1 MFNLGDFVWPELPP
15 PEGDLV
21 RYPRYPLEGSGEES
35 DSSDGWCGP
44 GEDPLLVLVRVLDE
58 SSDSG
63 DAVELGEGVEDLDP
77 EEGPSAKRVRFS
89 SPARASSD
97 GSDSDSEP
105 EQKLTPG
112 RTTVSLNI
120 ILFWIL
126 TVPCSSATSV
136 VGATLTGGATAMPAT
151 LTSGSV
157 TPPTVAT

>member
-77 EEGPSAKRVRFS
+77 EE
-89 SPARASSD
+89 
-97 GSDSDSEP
+97 
-105 EQKLTPG
+105 KLTPG

-151 LTSGSV
+151 LSSGSV
-157 TPPTVAT
+157 TPPTVAS